1 MMVVVVEEE
10 GIDGLT
16 MLNLGI
22 VDSVPLI
29 PGPFLPCDSWNH
41 SAGIVLSIWQA
52 TVPKLIPMEFWELTG
67 FCWIPAGISGG
78 Q

>member
-1 MMVVVVEEE
+1 VVEEE

-16 MLNLGI
+16 HLLTLDLGI

-41 SAGIVLSIWQA
+41 S
-52 TVPKLIPMEFWELTG
+52 
-67 FCWIPAGISGG
+67 GG
-78 Q
+78 M